1 MAPWAPAVARHAP
14 AKAPMTMRA
23 ISPGGAVRLGV
34 FGSLSV
40 VSSTRASTLKTAT
53 AGTVPIQESRRG
65 SLSQHRCAPQAV
77 AAGGVRERRP
87 ASSPLRTGKT
97 TVILATPP
105 GRHFPETYEI

>member
-14 AKAPMTMRA
+14 AKAPMMMRA

-40 VSSTRASTLKTAT
+40 VSSTRASTVKTAT

-65 SLSQHRCAPQAV
+65 SLSQPRGAAQAV
-77 AAGGVRERRP
+77 AAGGGGRGKGPHQSAGE
-87 ASSPLRTGKT
+87 GKT
-97 TVILATPP
+97 KGEQGEA
-105 GRHFPETYEI
+105 